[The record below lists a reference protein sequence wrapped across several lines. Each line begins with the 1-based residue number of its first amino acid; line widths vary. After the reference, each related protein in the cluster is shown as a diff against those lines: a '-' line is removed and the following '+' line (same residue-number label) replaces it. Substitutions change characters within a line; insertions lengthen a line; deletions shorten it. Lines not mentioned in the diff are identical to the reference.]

1 MTAEMLAPSAI
12 LVGQTA
18 SSREEAIARVGAVL
32 VGEGLV
38 TVDYIAAMLARETMV
53 STYLGNGIALPH
65 GTNEAQNAILRTG
78 LAVVQFPS
86 GVAWGGDEPAR
97 LVIGLAATAGEEHVG
112 ILSRLASILED
123 ADTCDRLSQVTDPLE
138 IHQALTSSPD
148 AEPGDTN
155 GASPGALSRMVR
167 ITNPAGLHARPAAQI
182 VASVQPFE
190 AQITIETP
198 GRRRADARSITALL
212 SLGATVGDDVTLSAH
227 GVDAQQ
233 VLDAVEAIVTSGSD

>member
-1 MTAEMLAPSAI
+1 MLAPSAI
-12 LVGQTA
+12 LVGQA
-18 SSREEAIARVGAVL
+18 AGSREEAIARVGAVL

-38 TVDYIAAMLARETMV
+38 TVDYIAAMLARETIV

-65 GTNEAQNAILRTG
+65 GTNEAQDAILRTG

-86 GVAWGGDEPAR
+86 GVAWGDEPAR

-123 ADTCDRLSQVTDPLE
+123 ADTCNRLSRSTDPLE
-138 IHQALTSSPD
+138 IHRALTSSPD
-148 AEPGDTN
+148 AEPADAN
-155 GASPGALSRMVR
+155 GAPPGAITRIVR

-182 VASVQPFE
+182 VASLQPFQ

-198 GRRRADARSITALL
+198 GRRTADARSITALL
-212 SLGATVGDDVTLSAH
+212 GLGATVGDDVTLSAH
-227 GVDAQQ
+227 GVDARR
-233 VLDAVEAIVTSGSD
+233 VLDAVEAIFTSGSD